1 MKNLRSFPWAWFPL
15 RFLAAVLF
23 LIGVTG
29 LPVTGA
35 NAAGNAKAS
44 KYYEDALKLYERRQI
59 PSAII
64 QLKNAVQIDPTM
76 LSAQLLLGKALLS
89 TGEVIAAEVALQ
101 EALRLGVN
109 RAEVVE
115 PLAQA
120 FLAQGKHRQVI
131 DQPEFQPA
139 GLPPPVQRKLLVL
152 RASAQ
157 SDLGDSFGALRSI
170 EQAKA
175 IDPTVADPWIAE
187 VPVRIRDRQ
196 FRQAMEAA
204 KRALALA
211 PNAAEAWYQQGAV
224 LHVTGDLKAALASYD
239 RALVAN
245 EAHIEARVARAGLY
259 IDFSRFAEAAK
270 DVADL
275 RQRSPEEPRG
285 AYLMALLA
293 ERDKNPAAASAALQE
308 VTALIDPVPFDF
320 IRYRPQLLM
329 VNGLAHFGLNERAKA
344 KTYLEPFQK
353 VQSNTPASKLLAQ
366 IYLGEGKV
374 TQAGEVLE
382 TYLKA
387 QPGDAQAMTLL
398 ASVYTAQG
406 RHGKASYLMQE
417 ALRSNDLPEFHA
429 ALGLSLIGGGQTD
442 SGIREL
448 EAVLKKDPANTQ
460 VATTLIGT
468 YLRERQPAKA
478 IVIAESLVKRQP
490 TSGAFFNMLGIAH
503 AQAGHAVEARTAF
516 EQAIKLDD
524 SLVAAR
530 INLARLEG
538 ATNAVDA
545 AAKRLAA
552 LLEID
557 PKNAEAMYE
566 MAMLADRRGQR
577 DEAQRW
583 LEKANDTA
591 PPKETRWGLAL
602 IDYCLRNGRA
612 ARALE
617 VGKRLSARNSGDV
630 AVLLALARAE
640 IANKDASNA
649 MVSLGNAT
657 RLADFNPVRQVE
669 IALLQLQANN
679 PAGATYSLEKALA
692 GQPDSLPAL
701 ALMTDVE
708 LRQGEV
714 AKAEKRA
721 REIAERFPKR
731 AIGYSLLGDVAMAGG
746 KTSTALEHYR
756 RAYQVEPSTDTA
768 LRLIRAL
775 SGQEGGKPAQQVAE
789 QWLKAH
795 PKDNAVRKALANV
808 QVRHGNYATA
818 RTSYET
824 VLRTAPA
831 DAEVLNN
838 LANVL
843 VRLKDPGAVKIA
855 ERALAASPGNPLV
868 IDTLGWALFQAGD
881 TDRALL
887 LLRDARLRE
896 PGNPEIRYHLA
907 AVLAKTGRKAEAR
920 EELDAALKAG
930 RSFENAADA
939 EQLLRSFK

>member
-1 MKNLRSFPWAWFPL
+1 MNTWRSFPRAQFPARL
-15 RFLAAVLF
+15 LAALLC
-23 LIGVTG
+23 LIGLTG
-29 LPVTGA
+29 LPAFSA
-35 NAAGNAKAS
+35 NAAVNPKAS

-59 PSAII
+59 PAAVI

-89 TGEVIAAEVALQ
+89 TGEVIAAEVALF

-120 FLAQGKHRQVI
+120 FLAQGKQRQVI
-131 DQPEFQPA
+131 DQREFQPE

-157 SDLGDSFGALRSI
+157 SDVGDSFGALRSI

-175 IDPTVADPWIAE
+175 IDPTAADPWIAE

-196 FRQAMEAA
+196 FREATEAA

-211 PNAAEAWYQQGAV
+211 PNSAEAWYQQGAV
-224 LHVTGDLKAALASYD
+224 QHVMGDLKAALASYD

-245 EAHIEARVARAGLY
+245 EGHIDARVARTGLY
-259 IDFSRFAEAAK
+259 IDFGRFADAAK
-270 DVADL
+270 DVAEL

-285 AYLMALLA
+285 AYLLALLA
-293 ERDKNPAAASAALQE
+293 ERDKNPAAARTALQE

-329 VNGLAHFGLNERAKA
+329 LNGMAHFGLNERAKA

-353 VQSNTPASKLLAQ
+353 LQSNTAASKLLAQ
-366 IYLGEGKV
+366 IYLGEGNV
-374 TQAGEVLE
+374 TRAGEVLE

-417 ALRSNDLPEFHA
+417 ALRSNDLPEFHT

-448 EAVLKKDPANTQ
+448 EGVLKKDPGSTQ
-460 VATTLIGT
+460 VATALIGT

-490 TSGAFFNMLGIAH
+490 TSAAFFNLLGMAH
-503 AQAGHAVEARTAF
+503 GQAGHAAEARTAF

-524 SLVAAR
+524 GLVAAK

-538 ATNAVDA
+538 ATNAFDA

-552 LLEID
+552 ILEAD
-557 PKNAEAMYE
+557 AKNAEAMYE

-577 DEAQRW
+577 EDAQRW
-583 LEKANDTA
+583 LEKANDA
-591 PPKETRWGLAL
+591 AGPKETRWGLAL
-602 IDYCLRNGRA
+602 IDFCLRNGRA

-617 VGKRLSARNSGDV
+617 VAKRLSARNSGDV

-640 IANKDASNA
+640 IANKDTSNA
-649 MVSLGNAT
+649 AVSLGNAT
-657 RLADFNPVRQVE
+657 RLADFNPGRQVE

-679 PAGATYSLEKALA
+679 PSGAAYSLEKALSGA
-692 GQPDSLPAL
+692 PDFLPAL

-708 LRQGEV
+708 LRQGEA
-714 AKAEKRA
+714 AKAAKRA
-721 REIAERFPKR
+721 REIAEKFPKR

-746 KTSTALEHYR
+746 KTSAALENYR
-756 RAYQVEPSTDTA
+756 KAHQVEPSTDTA

-789 QWLKAH
+789 QWLKTH
-795 PKDNAVRKALANV
+795 PGDNPVRKALADV
-808 QVRHGNYATA
+808 QARHGNYAMA

-824 VLRTAPA
+824 ILRTAPA
-831 DAEVLNN
+831 DAQALNN
-838 LANVL
+838 LADVL
-843 VRLKDPGAVKIA
+843 IRLKDPGAVKVA

-907 AVLAKTGRKAEAR
+907 AVLAKTGRKGEAR
-920 EELDAALKAG
+920 EELEAALKAG
-930 RSFENAADA
+930 RSFENAPDA
-939 EQLLRSFK
+939 EQLLRSLK